1 MAPSSSHPTLVGHS
15 VHGLDRQTVL
25 QLHQQALERTIQS
38 SLTLIDDSD
47 QKPHKRN
54 FHNKKKKKYYP
65 WIQRDSLARRE
76 RIGNPDK
83 FVDHPCAV
91 LYHVD
96 LAFPGYGH
104 DAPSFHWKYDAVMDA
119 LLTRSSSSQQ
129 HLHRSLGDAGDQ
141 DSWERALAQRR
152 ERERQMAGHHRLTRA
167 QRKDIKKVH
176 VPQGIVKRYEGELVD
191 FLDQLSLASAH
202 DTSSSVATTV
212 DSATTS
218 ITTSATATITA
229 TATTTTTT
237 EIMEDKA
244 EKHEDGEREPSR
256 AESVNNVGETQP
268 SQTAAANTTNK
279 TCSPSTPTLTG
290 TTPSTEQHSTSRVYL
305 RWEIQD
311 RFLRF
316 VAHALC
322 SFYGMVSFT
331 KTCKEGKQW
340 MYVCHPEHLDSLSKA
355 TTVSLLPDNGTPS
368 STTKKSQR
376 TAATNDEED
385 DQLMSVLSKLS
396 LSGTSSSSSSSK
408 RSGTGHQQLKS
419 LDRIETMPL
428 SELDRLWPTI
438 AGCKVKSCLAR
449 PETTF
454 FEYLFPASRLNI

>member
-1 MAPSSSHPTLVGHS
+1 
-15 VHGLDRQTVL
+15 
-25 QLHQQALERTIQS
+25 
-38 SLTLIDDSD
+38 
-47 QKPHKRN
+47 
-54 FHNKKKKKYYP
+54 
-65 WIQRDSLARRE
+65 
-76 RIGNPDK
+76 
-83 FVDHPCAV
+83 
-91 LYHVD
+91 
-96 LAFPGYGH
+96 
-104 DAPSFHWKYDAVMDA
+104 MDA
-119 LLTRSSSSQQ
+119 LLTRPSSQQ
-129 HLHRSLGDAGDQ
+129 HLHRSLGDASDQ

-167 QRKDIKKVH
+167 QRKDIKKAH

-191 FLDQLSLASAH
+191 FLDQLALASAH

-212 DSATTS
+212 D
-218 ITTSATATITA
+218 
-229 TATTTTTT
+229 
-237 EIMEDKA
+237 EDKT

-268 SQTAAANTTNK
+268 SQTAAANTTNT
-279 TCSPSTPTLTG
+279 TCTPTLTG
-290 TTPSTEQHSTSRVYL
+290 TTPSTEQSSSRVYL

-355 TTVSLLPDNGTPS
+355 TTVSLLPDSGTPS
-368 STTKKSQR
+368 STTTTTKKSRR
-376 TAATNDEED
+376 TAATNDDED
-385 DQLMSVLSKLS
+385 DQLMSALSKLS
-396 LSGTSSSSSSSK
+396 LSGTSSSSPSSK

-419 LDRIETMPL
+419 LDQIETMPL

-438 AGCKVKSCLAR
+438 AGYKVKSCLAR